1 MKILPQLNLNKH
13 PQDVENGSLISAVD
27 MMCSNDNSVLQ
38 TEQVFTNH
46 HLTELFR
53 EIASNDFKI
62 ISCIPCNNELVIFVI
77 NDGTNSIYRY
87 NEKADAVKYCCDFVY
102 SGGTIIGTFTYN
114 FNNLIIAFSEYFEDD
129 SKNIPLKTINLGQWN
144 KDTEDNNINQLL
156 DYQLHT
162 CNPEVI
168 IPTIN
173 SSYIKGTCYKG
184 WYFIF
189 VRYKIS
195 ANTYTQW
202 FNTNECIFVDTFT
215 NSNLYKSYISAD
227 VTGIGDKKNTWCS
240 FYNYISDDSDI
251 SLITL
256 QCDVQNIDTKY
267 DYYQLGFVINRKD
280 STKCYRTEDISIDN
294 NTFVFNNTAVLED
307 SLDNLIETFTN
318 YYNVKSLTTVGNRLY
333 IGNYKENTF
342 EKDIINILKNINVNV
357 RFVDKENIDSQ
368 SVKTRAEEQLNCTV
382 YCRIKRTDPE
392 YDLSLLA
399 HVWNNEPDGM
409 IYYTAKT
416 FFAIN
421 QSQNRLEIVT
431 RDNKQIT
438 VSYYYNGQNVIEKVY
453 PEDVIIAPFENTT
466 INGRPNVGRIFIN
479 KNGEL
484 IEHNSN
490 GSELRLFNIVS
501 NDDIHRILYTI
512 AMPWTNCYFSHSDIS
527 SDGEI
532 RQTTM
537 VLEQVGLRPNN
548 PYNFFIH
555 FIDKYGAIS
564 DGFNIGSF
572 NLTTSEETITNKI
585 NNTIL
590 ITPNTDNIYTAYISI
605 DNIPKEYVAWF
616 VSYEKVERYVKYSG
630 FIGGND
636 EIRPTSGNGK
646 PEFPINEVTVDD
658 LTYSGTPSGQKE
670 KVSNH
675 NFISNKLN
683 FSDNITTDFDIVRFY
698 NTTNKQ
704 IVYNSN
710 NSKVT
715 YNKTDGVY
723 IDKPIISKHL
733 LVADSYNNIGGE
745 TKFQLDIDGIVDQIV
760 YTYIAELINSDKTS
774 VYNNTNKILIPCSNI
789 QYGPSEIEVNT
800 KDSFYTEIHTYD
812 YQEES
817 FWNDTVKYFQTSG
830 DTAPLIRPVFCKVQK
845 AFDDIPWESLQIN
858 NKPAIVF
865 FPDKGL
871 NTENEYEKS
880 FVIGTIIEAKNTI
893 DLFQQKNNSIGD
905 ACPKSV
911 TNYYE
916 TKNYI
921 TDYPKTIRRSV
932 ILQDE
937 SNTNAWRQFK
947 IEEYKN
953 IIENKGSIVKL
964 VAIGYFFLV
973 HCEHSLFLFDST
985 NTLQTNNQNKLQLA
999 NTDIWEIAYK
1009 EVLTSDLGYAGI
1021 QQEYAGISGNFGYI
1035 FFDGDRRR
1043 FYRYDNNSITL
1054 IDSDIHNFVR
1064 KLHGYIAL
1072 FVDDKQNNR
1081 LIIKLTDNKKSRF
1094 VLSYNYNINKFVSS
1108 HSYDFLKGYSTKE
1121 NIYMIGNNAK
1131 EVNYFGNTYSVESSV
1146 GIMINTGYVSMKTI
1160 DAIQYKVEKVKDNPV
1175 GLDYSILP
1183 VEGLDDKYSGD
1194 LLRVYSTHCD
1204 TGLIDVTFGDTE
1216 DTTVNQFGDY
1226 LKPHWRL
1233 GNWHFN
1239 CLRNK
1244 LVDYIAGKITAFDS
1258 SRIFGNWFVV
1268 QFIFRTNDR
1277 VELESIDAK
1286 FSNIEYDT

>member
-38 TEQVFTNH
+38 IEQVFTNH

-53 EIASNDFKI
+53 EITSDNFQI
-62 ISCIPCNNELVIFVI
+62 ISCIPCNNELIIFAI
-77 NDGTNSIYRY
+77 NNEVSSIYRY
-87 NEKADAVKYCCDFVY
+87 NEKNNAIKYCCDFIY

-156 DYQLHT
+156 DYQLHA

-202 FNTNECIFVDTFT
+202 FNTNECIFVDIFT

-294 NTFVFNNTAVLED
+294 ETFVF
-307 SLDNLIETFTN
+307 DNKLVIEEGAEQMISTYTN

-342 EKDIINILKNINVNV
+342 EKDIVNKLKNINVSV
-357 RFVDKENIDSQ
+357 RFTAKENTDSQ
-368 SVKTRAEEQLNCTV
+368 SVETRVEEQLNCIV

-409 IYYTAKT
+409 IYYTARR
-416 FFAIN
+416 FFAVN
-421 QSQNRLEIVT
+421 QTHNRIEIVT
-431 RDNKQIT
+431 RNDKQIT
-438 VSYYYNGQNVIEKVY
+438 VSYYYNGQDVIEKVY
-453 PEDVIIAPFENTT
+453 PEDIIIAPFENTT
-466 INGRPNVGRIFIN
+466 ISGRPNVGRIFIN

-484 IEHNSN
+484 IEHNPN
-490 GSELRLFNIVS
+490 GSEVKPFNIVS
-501 NDDIHRILYTI
+501 NDDIHRVLYTI

-527 SDGEI
+527 SEGEV

-537 VLEQVGLRPNN
+537 ILEQVGLRPNN

-745 TKFQLDIDGIVDQIV
+745 TKFQLDIDDIVDQIV

-800 KDSFYTEIHTYD
+800 KDSFYTEIHAYD
-812 YQEES
+812 YQEDS
-817 FWNDTVKYFQTSG
+817 YWNDTVKYFQTSG

-858 NKPAIVF
+858 NKPAVVF

-880 FVIGTIIEAKNTI
+880 FVIGTIIEAKNTV

-932 ILQDE
+932 VLQDE

-953 IIENKGSIVKL
+953 IIENKGSIIKL

-1009 EVLTSDLGYAGI
+1009 EVLTSNLGYAGI

-1035 FFDGDRRR
+1035 FFDSDRRR
-1043 FYRYDNNSITL
+1043 FYRYDNDSITL
-1054 IDSDIHNFVR
+1054 IDSDIHNFIR
-1064 KLHGYIAL
+1064 KLHGYVAL

-1121 NIYMIGNNAK
+1121 NIYMIGNNTK
-1131 EVNYFGNTYSVESSV
+1131 EVDYFGNTYSLESSV
-1146 GIMINTGYVSMKTI
+1146 GIMINTSYVSMKTI

>member
-53 EIASNDFKI
+53 EIASNDFQI
-62 ISCIPCNNELVIFVI
+62 ISCIPCNNELVVFIT
-77 NDGTNSIYRY
+77 NDGVNSIYRY
-87 NEKADAVKYCCDFVY
+87 NEKDDNIKYCCEFIY

-129 SKNIPLKTINLGQWN
+129 NKNIPLKTINLGQWN

-156 DYQLHT
+156 DYQLHA

-168 IPTIN
+168 IPTVK

-215 NSNLYKSYISAD
+215 NSNLYKSWISAD
-227 VTGIGDKKNTWCS
+227 VTGVGQHKNPWCS
-240 FYNYISDDSDI
+240 FYNYISDDTDI

-256 QCDVQNIDTKY
+256 QCDIQNIDTKY

-294 NTFVFNNTAVLED
+294 ETFVF
-307 SLDNLIETFTN
+307 DNKLVIEEGAEQMITTYNN
-318 YYNVKSLTTVGNRLY
+318 YYNIKSLTTVGNRLY

-342 EKDIINILKNINVNV
+342 EKDIINKLKNINVNI
-357 RFVDKENIDSQ
+357 RFATKEYNDSQ
-368 SVKTRAEEQLNCTV
+368 SVDTKVKEQLSCTV
-382 YCRIKRTDPE
+382 YCRIRRE
-392 YDLSLLA
+392 HSEHDLSLLGY
-399 HVWNNEPDGM
+399 VWNNEQDGM
-409 IYYTAKT
+409 IYYTARR
-416 FFAIN
+416 FFSIN
-421 QSQNRLEIVT
+421 EARNRLEIVT
-431 RDNKQIT
+431 RNDKQIT
-438 VSYYYNGQNVIEKVY
+438 VSYYYNGQDVIEKVH

-466 INGRPNVGRIFIN
+466 INGQPNVGRIFIN

-490 GSELRLFNIVS
+490 GSEIKPFNIVS
-501 NDDIHRILYTI
+501 NDDIHRVLYTI

-532 RQTTM
+532 GQTTM

-555 FIDKYGAIS
+555 FMDKYGAIS
-564 DGFNIGSF
+564 DGFNIGNF

-616 VSYEKVERYVKYSG
+616 VSYEKAERYVKYSG

-636 EIRPTSGNGK
+636 EIRSTSEDGRPG
-646 PEFPINEVTVDD
+646 FPVNEVTIND
-658 LTYSGTPSGQKE
+658 LTYTDTPSGQKE

-683 FSDNITTDFDIVRFY
+683 FSDSLTTDFDIVRFY

-704 IVYNSN
+704 IAYNSN

-745 TKFQLDIDGIVDQIV
+745 TKFQLDIDGVVDQIA

-774 VYNNTNKILIPCSNI
+774 VYNNTNKILIPCSSI
-789 QYGPSEIEVNT
+789 QYGPSEIEINT
-800 KDSFYTEIHTYD
+800 KDSFYTEIHAYD
-812 YQEES
+812 YQEDS
-817 FWNDTVKYFQTSG
+817 YWNDTVKYFQTSG

-845 AFDDIPWESLQIN
+845 AFDDVPWESLQIN
-858 NKPAIVF
+858 NKPAVVF

-905 ACPKSV
+905 AYPKSV

-921 TDYPKTIRRSV
+921 KDYPKTIRRSV

-964 VAIGYFFLV
+964 VSIGYFFLV

-1021 QQEYAGISGNFGYI
+1021 QQEYAGISGNFGYV
-1035 FFDGDRRR
+1035 FFDSDRRR
-1043 FYRYDNNSITL
+1043 FYRYDNDSITL

-1064 KLHGYIAL
+1064 KLHGYVAL

-1131 EVNYFGNTYSVESSV
+1131 EVDYFGNTYSLESSV

-1204 TGLIDVTFGDTE
+1204 TGLLDVTFGNTE

-1268 QFIFRTNDR
+1268 QFVFRTNDR

>member
-13 PQDVENGSLISAVD
+13 PQDVENGSLINAVD

-38 TEQVFTNH
+38 TEQNFTNH

-53 EIASNDFKI
+53 EVASNDFQI

-87 NEKADAVKYCCDFVY
+87 NEKNNAIKYCCDFIY

-156 DYQLHT
+156 DYQLHA

-168 IPTIN
+168 IPTVK

-227 VTGIGDKKNTWCS
+227 VAGIGDKKNTWCS
-240 FYNYISDDSDI
+240 FYNYISDDTDI

-294 NTFVFNNTAVLED
+294 ETFVFDNKLVIED
-307 SLDNLIETFTN
+307 GAEQMITTYNN

-333 IGNYKENTF
+333 VGNYKENTF
-342 EKDIINILKNINVNV
+342 EKDIINRLKNINVNV
-357 RFVDKENIDSQ
+357 RFIAEEDANSQ
-368 SVKTRAEEQLNCTV
+368 SVETRVGEQLNCIV

-392 YDLSLLA
+392 YDLSLMA
-399 HVWNNEPDGM
+399 SVWNNEANGM
-409 IYYTAKT
+409 IYYTARR

-421 QSQNRLEIVT
+421 QTHNRLEIVT

-438 VSYYYNGQNVIEKVY
+438 VSYYYNGQDVIEKVY
-453 PEDVIIAPFENTT
+453 PEDIIIAPFENTT
-466 INGRPNVGRIFIN
+466 INGQPNVGRIFIN

-484 IEHNSN
+484 IEHNSD
-490 GSELRLFNIVS
+490 GSGFKPFNIVS
-501 NDDIHRILYTI
+501 NDDTHRVLYTI
-512 AMPWTNCYFSHSDIS
+512 AMPWTNCYFSHSDIN

-537 VLEQVGLRPNN
+537 ILEQVGLRPNN

-564 DGFNIGSF
+564 DGFNIGNF

-590 ITPNTDNIYTAYISI
+590 ITPNTNNIYTASVSI
-605 DNIPKEYVAWF
+605 DNIPEEYTAWF

-630 FIGGND
+630 FIGDNN
-636 EIRPTSGNGK
+636 EIRPTSGNGR
-646 PEFPINEVTVDD
+646 PGFPINEVTIDD
-658 LTYSGTPSGQKE
+658 LTYNDTPSGE
-670 KVSNH
+670 KISNQ

-683 FSDNITTDFDIVRFY
+683 FSDSLTTDFDTVRFY
-698 NTTNKQ
+698 NTTNRQ
-704 IVYNSN
+704 TVYNDN
-710 NSKVT
+710 NSKIT

-745 TKFQLDIDGIVDQIV
+745 TKFQLDIDGIVDQVI
-760 YTYIAELINSDKTS
+760 YTYIVELINSDKTS
-774 VYNNTNKILIPCSNI
+774 VYNNTNKILIPCSNV
-789 QYGPSEIEVNT
+789 QYGPSEIEINT
-800 KDSFYTEIHTYD
+800 KDSFYTEIHAYD

-817 FWNDTVKYFQTSG
+817 YWNDTVKYFQTSG

-845 AFDDIPWESLQIN
+845 AFDDVPWESLQIN
-858 NKPAIVF
+858 NKPAVVF
-865 FPDKGL
+865 YPDKGL
-871 NTENEYEKS
+871 NTTNEYEKS
-880 FVIGTIIEAKNTI
+880 FVIGTVIEAKNTV
-893 DLFQQKNNSIGD
+893 DLFQQKNNAIGD

-921 TDYPKTIRRSV
+921 KDYPKTIRRSV

-953 IIENKGSIVKL
+953 IIENKGNIVKL

-985 NTLQTNNQNKLQLA
+985 NTLQTNNQDKLQLA

-1035 FFDGDRRR
+1035 FFDSDRRR
-1043 FYRYDNNSITL
+1043 FYRYDNNNISL
-1054 IDSDIHNFVR
+1054 IDSDIHNFIR
-1064 KLHGYIAL
+1064 KLHGYVAL
-1072 FVDDKQNNR
+1072 FADDKQNNR
-1081 LIIKLTDNKKSRF
+1081 LIIKLTDNKKNRF

-1131 EVNYFGNTYSVESSV
+1131 EFDYFGDKYSLESSV
-1146 GIMINTGYVSMKTI
+1146 GIMINTGYVTMKTI
-1160 DAIQYKVEKVKDNPV
+1160 DAIQYKVEKVKDNPI
-1175 GLDYSILP
+1175 GLDYSTLP
-1183 VEGLDDKYSGD
+1183 VEGIDDKYSGD

-1204 TGLIDVTFGDTE
+1204 TGLLDVTFGNTE

-1244 LVDYIAGKITAFDS
+1244 LTDYIAGNITAFDS
-1258 SRIFGNWFVV
+1258 SRVFGNWFIV
-1268 QFIFRTNDR
+1268 QFVFKTNDR